1 MNVAN
6 CGYVCGENGSLSLY
20 LYINGCIVRRDITG
34 GVRGRAECV
43 AENAGSFFSVTLCGG
58 ESVVVYR
65 QGSDAVMLSHGES
78 RVIQRTA
85 DEGEIYLSVIIDG
98 GRMRLVCINGAALV
112 THTSGGGGA
121 VELDGVY
128 GTVPYKLIP
137 VVKGGYALLY
147 VRRIPELQL
156 GYRELTAG
164 AVGNFKEVYT
174 TGFDIGEYTVCAAN
188 GCIYIAFVAAS
199 RFAVRVMLAKRTKSG
214 FTKAKTVW
222 EGSRCRCLC
231 AAADGSD
238 VFVWWESGAN
248 IFEAVS
254 HNSADSF
261 ALGRKKGAN
270 EAVFKVQ
277 VLSGG
282 YGISEV
288 MASENGMVYAP
299 EQVRELVFS
308 SLDKNSGDKRVDVQ
322 ENVKKDKDIIAA
334 LKEEL
339 EKKQREVESLSH
351 TLRNKNNESVRLENT
366 LRQRCRELEGE
377 LEKIKSESMD
387 NNEI

>member
-1 MNVAN
+1 MAN
-6 CGYVCGENGSLSLY
+6 YGYICGENGSLSLY
-20 LYINGCIVRRDITG
+20 LYINGCIVRRDITD
-34 GVRGRAECV
+34 GVRGRAECI
-43 AENAGSFFSVTLCGG
+43 AENTGSYFSVTLCGG

-65 QGSDAVMLSHGES
+65 QGSDTVMLSHGES
-78 RVIQRTA
+78 RVIQRTGS
-85 DEGEIYLSVIIDG
+85 EGEIYLSVLIDEG
-98 GRMRLVCINGAALV
+98 CMRLVCINGATLV
-112 THTSGGGGA
+112 THTSGSGGGA
-121 VELDGVY
+121 VELDEVY

-214 FTKAKTVW
+214 FTRAKTVW
-222 EGSRCRCLC
+222 EGSRCQCLC

-238 VFVWWESGAN
+238 VFIWWESGAN

-261 ALGRKKGAN
+261 ALSRKKGAN
-270 EAVFKVQ
+270 EPVFKAQ

-288 MASENGMVYAP
+288 MVSENGVVYAP

-308 SLDKNSGDKRVDVQ
+308 SFDRKQRGKKMSVQ
-322 ENVKKDKDIIAA
+322 ENVKKDKDIIAE

-339 EKKQREVESLSH
+339 EKKQQEIESLSY
-351 TLRNKNNESVRLENT
+351 TLRNKNNESIRLENA

-377 LEKIKSESMD
+377 LERIKSEGTD
-387 NNEI
+387 NNGI